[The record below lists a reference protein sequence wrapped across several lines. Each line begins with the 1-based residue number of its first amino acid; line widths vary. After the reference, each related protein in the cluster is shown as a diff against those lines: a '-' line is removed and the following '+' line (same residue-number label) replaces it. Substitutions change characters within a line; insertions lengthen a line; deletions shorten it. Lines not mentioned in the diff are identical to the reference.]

1 MSSDVAGDE
10 RRLRG
15 VDALWGKAGRR
26 GKLQVAAAKLQ
37 TSANCE
43 IETLSLAC
51 HMLIKTEKPTGL
63 HTHTQSHIQGTHTHR
78 GALLH
83 TVTLSHTQSHSI
95 CRSQLWHSLLINRI
109 CSADSELHLR
119 HQLKLPLPLP
129 AAPSPFSSST
139 YHSLAF
145 PPLPALRGRKVAA
158 HLTSLP
164 RPPCSLSLHSSCL
177 FFHFN

>member
-1 MSSDVAGDE
+1 MLATCFECFADWVSSDVAGDE

-63 HTHTQSHIQGTHTHR
+63 HTHTQSHIQGTHTHTE
-78 GALLH
+78 AH
-83 TVTLSHTQSHSI
+83 SYTQSHS
-95 CRSQLWHSLLINRI
+95 LTHSHTLCVDRNCGILCLSTAFALLTPSSIYVTNLNSL
-109 CSADSELHLR
+109 CLCLR
-119 HQLKLPLPLP
+119 PPPPFPALPTTPLP
-129 AAPSPFSSST
+129 SP
-139 YHSLAF
+139 
-145 PPLPALRGRKVAA
+145 
-158 HLTSLP
+158 
-164 RPPCSLSLHSSCL
+164 LSLRCAGVR
-177 FFHFN
+177 